1 MRVNGNIS
9 PKTIVVDTDQFTN
22 NLWNRLASDSGVAQI
37 RTATCAA
44 YRTCQDC
51 ILARDPACAW
61 SPVQEACQD
70 HRGQAGLIQDI
81 TSVKVLNLCP
91 VQSKGVPTTIEVPVL
106 LSARVVLPCV
116 PQSTWSSCEW
126 QRPSPEAS
134 AYIVR
139 SDGLEFTVTA
149 EMLGEYTCRCTES
162 GVGGVGASYSLRS
175 YSVLVGGCLLLHERR
190 RRERLQR
197 ELICRERNGLDLMQS
212 TTTSC
217 SHEPQTPSSPE
228 DERHP
233 LATAKKNGSLNGYPH
248 LYINELDT
256 EQARIYLTGVPLAK
270 CDETSI

>member
-1 MRVNGNIS
+1 MGGASLQAFRCQSPGPGGGGCGGVLANGCPCSGSGWAGGS
-9 PKTIVVDTDQFTN
+9 PCRDSSLT
-22 NLWNRLASDSGVAQI
+22 LSPPSLA
-37 RTATCAA
+37 
-44 YRTCQDC
+44 
-51 ILARDPACAW
+51 
-61 SPVQEACQD
+61 EAP
-70 HRGQAGLIQDI
+70 RA
-81 TSVKVLNLCP
+81 V
-91 VQSKGVPTTIEVPVL
+91 EVPAPL
-106 LSARVVLPCV
+106 AARVVLPCT
-116 PQSTWSSCEW
+116 PRSAWATCEW
-126 QRPSPEAS
+126 QRPFPEA
-134 AYIVR
+134 APCVLR
-139 SDGLEFTVTA
+139 DDGLELMVTEGA
-149 EMLGEYTCRCTES
+149 LGEYTCRCAEA
-162 GVGGVGASYSLRS
+162 GVKGLVASYRLVKAAWAGPSASRSAERS
-175 YSVLVGGCLLLHERR
+175 YSVLVGIFCFVLGVVVSSGCLLLHERR